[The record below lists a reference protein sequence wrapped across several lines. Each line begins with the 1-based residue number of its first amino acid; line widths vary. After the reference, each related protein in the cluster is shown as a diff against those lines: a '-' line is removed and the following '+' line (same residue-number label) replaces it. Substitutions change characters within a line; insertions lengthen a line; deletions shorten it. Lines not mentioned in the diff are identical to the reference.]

1 MILKIDYKY
10 RNQINTNQEGSVLI
24 EGVPQHSDVVDEI
37 SRLFEGNTF
46 GLKILSDKDFFDF
59 INFSNTSKPL
69 LVIVRGSG
77 IVTDKVIE
85 RLENLS
91 FRKDLKVVY
100 LSYLTKLKI
109 KKRLNLSV
117 FFIIIRGID
126 KKLNQQ

>member
-1 MILKIDYKY
+1 MILRIDYKY

-24 EGVPQHSDVVDEI
+24 EDVPQYSDVVDEI
-37 SRLFEGNTF
+37 SRLFEGGTF

-100 LSYLTKLKI
+100 LSH
-109 KKRLNLSV
+109 
-117 FFIIIRGID
+117 
-126 KKLNQQ
+126 

>member
-1 MILKIDYKY
+1 MILRIDYKY
-10 RNQINTNQEGSVLI
+10 RNQINTNQEGYVLI
-24 EGVPQHSDVVDEI
+24 EDVPQHSDVVDEI

-46 GLKILSDKDFFDF
+46 GLKILSDKDFFNF

-77 IVTDKVIE
+77 IVTDKIIE

-100 LSYLTKLKI
+100 LSH
-109 KKRLNLSV
+109 
-117 FFIIIRGID
+117 
-126 KKLNQQ
+126 

>member
-1 MILKIDYKY
+1 MILRIDYKY

-24 EGVPQHSDVVDEI
+24 EDVPQHSDVVDEI

-46 GLKILSDKDFFDF
+46 GLKVLSDKDFFDF

-69 LVIVRGSG
+69 LVIVRESG

-100 LSYLTKLKI
+100 LSY
-109 KKRLNLSV
+109 
-117 FFIIIRGID
+117 
-126 KKLNQQ
+126 

>member
-1 MILKIDYKY
+1 MILRIDYKY

-24 EGVPQHSDVVDEI
+24 EDVPQHSDVVDEI
-37 SRLFEGNTF
+37 SRLFEGSTF

-100 LSYLTKLKI
+100 LSY
-109 KKRLNLSV
+109 
-117 FFIIIRGID
+117 
-126 KKLNQQ
+126 

>member
-1 MILKIDYKY
+1 MILRIDYKY

-24 EGVPQHSDVVDEI
+24 EDVPQHSDVVDEI
-37 SRLFEGNTF
+37 SRLFEGSTF

-69 LVIVRGSG
+69 LLIVRGSG

-85 RLENLS
+85 RLEILS

-100 LSYLTKLKI
+100 LSY
-109 KKRLNLSV
+109 
-117 FFIIIRGID
+117 
-126 KKLNQQ
+126 

>member
-1 MILKIDYKY
+1 MILRIDYKY

-24 EGVPQHSDVVDEI
+24 EDVPQYSDVVDEI
-37 SRLFEGNTF
+37 GRLFEGSTF

-91 FRKDLKVVY
+91 FRKDLKVIY
-100 LSYLTKLKI
+100 LSY
-109 KKRLNLSV
+109 
-117 FFIIIRGID
+117 
-126 KKLNQQ
+126 

>member
-1 MILKIDYKY
+1 MILRIDYKY

-24 EGVPQHSDVVDEI
+24 EDVPQHSDVVDEI
-37 SRLFEGNTF
+37 SRLFEGSTF

-69 LVIVRGSG
+69 LLIVRGSG

-100 LSYLTKLKI
+100 LSH
-109 KKRLNLSV
+109 
-117 FFIIIRGID
+117 
-126 KKLNQQ
+126 

>member
-1 MILKIDYKY
+1 MILRIDYKY

-24 EGVPQHSDVVDEI
+24 EDVPQYSDVVEEI
-37 SRLFEGNTF
+37 SRLFEGSTF

-100 LSYLTKLKI
+100 LSH
-109 KKRLNLSV
+109 
-117 FFIIIRGID
+117 
-126 KKLNQQ
+126 

>member
-1 MILKIDYKY
+1 MILRIDYKY

-24 EGVPQHSDVVDEI
+24 EDVPQHSDVVDEI
-37 SRLFEGNTF
+37 SRLFEGSTF

-69 LVIVRGSG
+69 LVIVRGSV

-100 LSYLTKLKI
+100 LSY
-109 KKRLNLSV
+109 
-117 FFIIIRGID
+117 
-126 KKLNQQ
+126 

>member
-1 MILKIDYKY
+1 MILRIDYKY

-24 EGVPQHSDVVDEI
+24 EDVPQHSDVVDEI

-100 LSYLTKLKI
+100 LSY
-109 KKRLNLSV
+109 
-117 FFIIIRGID
+117 
-126 KKLNQQ
+126 

>member
-1 MILKIDYKY
+1 MILRIDYKY

-24 EGVPQHSDVVDEI
+24 EDVPQYSDVVDEI
-37 SRLFEGNTF
+37 SRLFEGSTF

-69 LVIVRGSG
+69 LVIVKGSG

-100 LSYLTKLKI
+100 LSH
-109 KKRLNLSV
+109 
-117 FFIIIRGID
+117 
-126 KKLNQQ
+126 

>member
-1 MILKIDYKY
+1 M
-10 RNQINTNQEGSVLI
+10 LI
-24 EGVPQHSDVVDEI
+24 EDVPQHSDVVDEI

-85 RLENLS
+85 RLESLS
-91 FRKDLKVVY
+91 T
-100 LSYLTKLKI
+100 YLTKLKI
-109 KKRLNLSV
+109 KKTEFISLFYLLSV
-117 FFIIIRGID
+117 E
-126 KKLNQQ
+126 

>member
-10 RNQINTNQEGSVLI
+10 RNQINTNQDGSVLI
-24 EGVPQHSDVVDEI
+24 EDVPQYSDVVDEI

-100 LSYLTKLKI
+100 LSH
-109 KKRLNLSV
+109 
-117 FFIIIRGID
+117 
-126 KKLNQQ
+126 

>member
-1 MILKIDYKY
+1 LILRIDYKY

-24 EGVPQHSDVVDEI
+24 EDVPQHSDVVDEI

-100 LSYLTKLKI
+100 LSY
-109 KKRLNLSV
+109 
-117 FFIIIRGID
+117 
-126 KKLNQQ
+126 

>member
-1 MILKIDYKY
+1 MILRIDYKY

-24 EGVPQHSDVVDEI
+24 EDVPQHSDVVDEI
-37 SRLFEGNTF
+37 SRLFEGSTF
-46 GLKILSDKDFFDF
+46 GLKILSDKDFLDF

-100 LSYLTKLKI
+100 LSY
-109 KKRLNLSV
+109 
-117 FFIIIRGID
+117 
-126 KKLNQQ
+126 

>member
-1 MILKIDYKY
+1 MILRIDYKY

-91 FRKDLKVVY
+91 FRKDLKVIY
-100 LSYLTKLKI
+100 LSY
-109 KKRLNLSV
+109 
-117 FFIIIRGID
+117 
-126 KKLNQQ
+126 

>member
-1 MILKIDYKY
+1 MILRIDYKY

-24 EGVPQHSDVVDEI
+24 EDVPQYSDVVDEI

-69 LVIVRGSG
+69 LVIVRASG

-100 LSYLTKLKI
+100 LSH
-109 KKRLNLSV
+109 
-117 FFIIIRGID
+117 
-126 KKLNQQ
+126 

>member
-24 EGVPQHSDVVDEI
+24 EGVPQDSDVVDEI

-46 GLKILSDKDFFDF
+46 GLKILSDKDFFNF

-100 LSYLTKLKI
+100 LSY
-109 KKRLNLSV
+109 
-117 FFIIIRGID
+117 
-126 KKLNQQ
+126 

>member
-1 MILKIDYKY
+1 MILRIDYKY

-24 EGVPQHSDVVDEI
+24 EDVPQHSDVVDEI

-100 LSYLTKLKI
+100 LLH
-109 KKRLNLSV
+109 
-117 FFIIIRGID
+117 
-126 KKLNQQ
+126 

>member
-1 MILKIDYKY
+1 MILRIDYKY

-24 EGVPQHSDVVDEI
+24 EDVPQYSDVVDEI
-37 SRLFEGNTF
+37 SRLFEGSTF

-100 LSYLTKLKI
+100 LSH
-109 KKRLNLSV
+109 
-117 FFIIIRGID
+117 
-126 KKLNQQ
+126 

>member
-24 EGVPQHSDVVDEI
+24 EGVPQQSYVVDEI

-100 LSYLTKLKI
+100 LSY
-109 KKRLNLSV
+109 
-117 FFIIIRGID
+117 
-126 KKLNQQ
+126 

>member
-91 FRKDLKVVY
+91 LERISRLFT
-100 LSYLTKLKI
+100 YLTKLKI

>member
-1 MILKIDYKY
+1 MILRIDYKY
-10 RNQINTNQEGSVLI
+10 RNQINTNREGSVLI
-24 EGVPQHSDVVDEI
+24 EDVPQHSDVVDEI

-100 LSYLTKLKI
+100 LSH
-109 KKRLNLSV
+109 
-117 FFIIIRGID
+117 
-126 KKLNQQ
+126 

>member
-1 MILKIDYKY
+1 MILRIDYKY
-10 RNQINTNQEGSVLI
+10 RNQISTNQEGSVLI
-24 EGVPQHSDVVDEI
+24 EDIPQHSDVVDEI
-37 SRLFEGNTF
+37 SRIFEGSTF

-77 IVTDKVIE
+77 IVTDKIIE

-100 LSYLTKLKI
+100 LSH
-109 KKRLNLSV
+109 
-117 FFIIIRGID
+117 
-126 KKLNQQ
+126 

>member
-1 MILKIDYKY
+1 MILRIDYKY

-24 EGVPQHSDVVDEI
+24 EDVPQHSDVVDEI
-37 SRLFEGNTF
+37 SRLFEENTF

-100 LSYLTKLKI
+100 LSY
-109 KKRLNLSV
+109 
-117 FFIIIRGID
+117 
-126 KKLNQQ
+126 

>member
-1 MILKIDYKY
+1 MILRIDYKY

-24 EGVPQHSDVVDEI
+24 EDVPQHSDVVDEI

-77 IVTDKVIE
+77 IVTDKIME

-91 FRKDLKVVY
+91 FRKDLKVIY
-100 LSYLTKLKI
+100 LSY
-109 KKRLNLSV
+109 
-117 FFIIIRGID
+117 
-126 KKLNQQ
+126 

>member
-1 MILKIDYKY
+1 MILRIDYKY

-24 EGVPQHSDVVDEI
+24 EDVPQYSDVVDEI
-37 SRLFEGNTF
+37 SRLFEGSTF

-77 IVTDKVIE
+77 IVSDKVIE

-100 LSYLTKLKI
+100 LSH
-109 KKRLNLSV
+109 
-117 FFIIIRGID
+117 
-126 KKLNQQ
+126 

>member
-1 MILKIDYKY
+1 MILRIDYKY

-24 EGVPQHSDVVDEI
+24 EDVPQYSDVVDEI
-37 SRLFEGNTF
+37 SRLFEGSTF

-77 IVTDKVIE
+77 IITDKVIE

-100 LSYLTKLKI
+100 LSH
-109 KKRLNLSV
+109 
-117 FFIIIRGID
+117 
-126 KKLNQQ
+126 

>member
-1 MILKIDYKY
+1 MILRIDYKY

-24 EGVPQHSDVVDEI
+24 EDVPQHSDVVDEI

-46 GLKILSDKDFFDF
+46 GLKISSDKDFFDF
-59 INFSNTSKPL
+59 INFSNTSKSL

-100 LSYLTKLKI
+100 LSY
-109 KKRLNLSV
+109 
-117 FFIIIRGID
+117 
-126 KKLNQQ
+126 

>member
-1 MILKIDYKY
+1 MILRIDYKY

-24 EGVPQHSDVVDEI
+24 EDVPQYSDVVDEI
-37 SRLFEGNTF
+37 SRIFEGNTF
-46 GLKILSDKDFFDF
+46 GLKILSDKDFFEF

-100 LSYLTKLKI
+100 LSH
-109 KKRLNLSV
+109 
-117 FFIIIRGID
+117 
-126 KKLNQQ
+126 

>member
-1 MILKIDYKY
+1 MILRIDYKY

-24 EGVPQHSDVVDEI
+24 EDVPQYSDVVDEI
-37 SRLFEGNTF
+37 SRLFEGSTF

-77 IVTDKVIE
+77 IVTDKIIE

-100 LSYLTKLKI
+100 LSH
-109 KKRLNLSV
+109 
-117 FFIIIRGID
+117 
-126 KKLNQQ
+126 

>member
-1 MILKIDYKY
+1 MILRIDYKY

-24 EGVPQHSDVVDEI
+24 EDVPQHSDVVDEI
-37 SRLFEGNTF
+37 SRIFEESTF

-91 FRKDLKVVY
+91 FRRDLKVVY
-100 LSYLTKLKI
+100 LSY
-109 KKRLNLSV
+109 
-117 FFIIIRGID
+117 
-126 KKLNQQ
+126 

>member
-1 MILKIDYKY
+1 MILRIDYKY

-24 EGVPQHSDVVDEI
+24 EDVPQYSDVVDEI
-37 SRLFEGNTF
+37 SRLFEGSIF
-46 GLKILSDKDFFDF
+46 GLKILNDKDFFDF

-100 LSYLTKLKI
+100 LSH
-109 KKRLNLSV
+109 
-117 FFIIIRGID
+117 
-126 KKLNQQ
+126 

>member
-1 MILKIDYKY
+1 MILRIDYKY
-10 RNQINTNQEGSVLI
+10 RNQINTNQEVSVLI
-24 EGVPQHSDVVDEI
+24 EDVPQYSDVVDEI
-37 SRLFEGNTF
+37 SRIFEGNTF

-100 LSYLTKLKI
+100 LSH
-109 KKRLNLSV
+109 
-117 FFIIIRGID
+117 
-126 KKLNQQ
+126 

>member
-1 MILKIDYKY
+1 MILRIDYKY
-10 RNQINTNQEGSVLI
+10 RNQINTNQDGSVLI
-24 EGVPQHSDVVDEI
+24 EDVPQYSDVVDEI

-46 GLKILSDKDFFDF
+46 GLKFLSDKDFFDF

-100 LSYLTKLKI
+100 LSH
-109 KKRLNLSV
+109 
-117 FFIIIRGID
+117 
-126 KKLNQQ
+126 

>member
-1 MILKIDYKY
+1 MILRIDYKY

-24 EGVPQHSDVVDEI
+24 EDVPQHSDVVDEI
-37 SRLFEGNTF
+37 SRLFEGSTF

-85 RLENLS
+85 RLEILS

-100 LSYLTKLKI
+100 LSY
-109 KKRLNLSV
+109 
-117 FFIIIRGID
+117 
-126 KKLNQQ
+126 